1 MHVFEERGE
10 IDQLRLP
17 VVILSPVMPIWDGG
31 AFCSPL
37 TKLCATKGFQV
48 TLLDTLSLFPKSAH
62 FLNHSAGETLY
73 FIKEKLEKY
82 FKEPAVLVG
91 FSMAGMLVQ
100 ILAARLPNVQAVLA
114 VNAPGYPDKLLQRR
128 LGDILIH
135 LENNDLLGALETLN
149 GFMHPSGV
157 VKKRIALEI
166 SQDQKSIAIER
177 MTRGFQLLLALD
189 ARDEIVKY
197 TGKFLALVGEK
208 SQLATVDNQTKSQC
222 VNHEY
227 RIISGAGTRLWD
239 DNPVMT
245 NAILSEWME
254 RL

>member
-1 MHVFEERGE
+1 MS
-10 IDQLRLP
+10 LP

-31 AFCSPL
+31 VFCSPL
-37 TKLCATKGFQV
+37 TKLCATKRFQV

-62 FLNHSAGETLY
+62 FLNCSAEETVS
-73 FIKEKLEKY
+73 FIREELDKY
-82 FKEPAVLVG
+82 FKEPTVLVG

-100 ILAARLPNVQAVLA
+100 ILAARLSNVQAVLA

-128 LGDILIH
+128 LGDILFH

-149 GFMHPSGV
+149 GFMNLAGV
-157 VKKRIALEI
+157 VKKRVALEI
-166 SQDQKSIAIER
+166 PQDQKGVAIER
-177 MTRGFQLLLALD
+177 MIRGFKLLLALD

-208 SQLATVDNQTKSQC
+208 SQFATVDNQTKSQC

-245 NAILSEWME
+245 NAIVREWME
-254 RL
+254 GL

>member
-1 MHVFEERGE
+1 MSC
-10 IDQLRLP
+10 P
-17 VVILSPVMPIWDGG
+17 VVILSPVMPIWDEG
-31 AFCSPL
+31 AFCAPL
-37 TKLCATKGFQV
+37 TKLCTIKGFQV
-48 TLLDTLSLFPKSAH
+48 TLLDTLSLFPKSSH
-62 FLNHSAGETLY
+62 FLNYSAIETLS
-73 FIKEKLEKY
+73 FMIEKLEKY

-100 ILAARLPNVQAVLA
+100 ILALRLSNVQAVLA
-114 VNAPGYPDKLLQRR
+114 VNAPGYPDKLLQQR
-128 LGDILIH
+128 LGDILFH
-135 LENNDLLGALETLN
+135 LENNDLARALETLN
-149 GFMHPSGV
+149 AFMHPCGV
-157 VKKRIALEI
+157 IKKRVALEI
-166 SQDQKSIAIER
+166 PQDQKSMAIER
-177 MTRGFQLLLALD
+177 MTRGFKLLLALD

-208 SQLATVDNQTKSQC
+208 SQFATVDNQTKSQC

-245 NAILSEWME
+245 NAIVSEWME

>member
-1 MHVFEERGE
+1 M
-10 IDQLRLP
+10 RLP

-37 TKLCATKGFQV
+37 TKLCATKGGQV
-48 TLLDTLSLFPKSAH
+48 TLLDTLSLFPKSTH
-62 FLNHSAGETLY
+62 FLNHSAEETLS
-73 FIKEKLEKY
+73 FIREKLENY

-114 VNAPGYPDKLLQRR
+114 VNAPGYPDPLLKRR
-128 LGDILIH
+128 IGDILIH

-149 GFMHPSGV
+149 GFVNPSGV
-157 VKKRIALEI
+157 VKKRVALEI
-166 SQDQKSIAIER
+166 PQDQTSMAIER
-177 MTRGFQLLLALD
+177 MTRGFKLLLALD
-189 ARDEIVKY
+189 ARDEIIKY
-197 TGKFLALVGEK
+197 KDKFLALVGEK

-222 VNHEY
+222 VNHQY
-227 RIISGAGTRLWD
+227 QIISGAGTRLWD

-245 NAILSEWME
+245 NAIVSEWME
-254 RL
+254 GL